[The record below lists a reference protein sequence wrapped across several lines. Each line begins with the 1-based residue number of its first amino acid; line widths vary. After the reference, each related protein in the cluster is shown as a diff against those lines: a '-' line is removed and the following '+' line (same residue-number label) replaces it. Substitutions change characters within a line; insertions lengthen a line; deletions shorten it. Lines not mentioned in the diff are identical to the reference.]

1 MRNTQLSIYVYVV
14 YTIPLVILQQTP
26 YISIIDQGSIIL
38 FVINV
43 LF

>member
-1 MRNTQLSIYVYVV
+1 MRNTQVYVYVL
-14 YTIPLVILQQTP
+14 YTIPMVILQQTP
-26 YISIIDQGSIIL
+26 YISIIDQGSIIF